1 MRKLLL
7 IFCLAVFALC
17 ADDDLPP
24 VATAAVRVAAVPLVE
39 VPLPEIVVP
48 GVALT
53 RVVMPAALLADC
65 GIATPKSDLSD
76 TSDQSDKGRTS
87 MVALAAVPG
96 VAGNLAAAKAFRE
109 AAAVFRDRR
118 SVTADPAAVAGSPV
132 YQAWA
137 KIYADHQDYTPACVP
152 LPNGLRMIAEVRL
165 PVKQELLRDNL
176 SFYAKRGYN
185 AVLLTFDGSE
195 NPGEL
200 SALARE
206 CRAAGL
212 APWFAFGGREDLKQ
226 TVFIAPATLR
236 RIIGELAPLCDGM
249 LLGWRRTSLHLFL
262 PDRAFQDYVIKA
274 AREGNSKICLVGE
287 SYLGRSA
294 ESDGR
299 KAVTTSL
306 PDNASGCLLV
316 NVGYS
321 MVTPKVMDTVFSTV
335 KAPKI
340 VLVTGCWPYYRTH
353 KANGLSFEANLK
365 IKETIEARFRAS
377 GAAGTVTL
385 HGDGSDGLYDPNFTD
400 NLAQSGR
407 K

>member
-7 IFCLAVFALC
+7 IFCLAGFALL

-24 VATAAVRVAAVPLVE
+24 VATAAVRIAAVPLAT
-39 VPLPEIVVP
+39 VPLPEIAVP
-48 GVALT
+48 GA
-53 RVVMPAALLADC
+53 MLADC
-65 GIATPKSDLSD
+65 GVATPKSDLSD
-76 TSDQSDKGRTS
+76 QSDKGRTAK
-87 MVALAAVPG
+87 VPLATVPG
-96 VAGNLAAAKAFRE
+96 VAGNLAAVRAFRE
-109 AAAVFRDRR
+109 TAAVFRDRR
-118 SVTADPAAVAGSPV
+118 SVLADPAAVAGSPI

-137 KIYADHQDYTPACVP
+137 KIYADHHDYTPAYVP
-152 LPNGLRMIAEVRL
+152 LPPGLRMIAEVRL
-165 PVKQELLRDNL
+165 PVRQEILRDNL
-176 SFYAKRGYN
+176 AFYAKRGYN

-226 TVFIAPATLR
+226 SVFIAPATLR
-236 RIIGELAPLCDGM
+236 RLIGELAPLSDGM
-249 LLGWRRTSLHLFL
+249 LLGWRRTCLHLFL
-262 PDRAFQDYVIKA
+262 PDRAFQDYVVKA
-274 AREGNSKICLVGE
+274 AREKNPKICIVGE
-287 SYLGRSA
+287 SYWGKTAETSGRF
-294 ESDGR
+294 
-299 KAVTTSL
+299 AVTTSV

-321 MVTPKVMDTVFSTV
+321 MATPEILKIVFGAV

-340 VLVTGCWPYYRTH
+340 LLVIGERPYYQTRA
-353 KANGLSFEANLK
+353 ANGRTFDENLK
-365 IKETIEARFRAS
+365 IKETIENRFRSA
-377 GAAGTVTL
+377 GMAGTVTL
-385 HGDGSDGLYDPNFTD
+385 HGDGSDGLFDPNFTD